1 MVRELRDTD
10 SCGICF
16 AWGVLW
22 HEAACRPCSEFA
34 ARHLEVAD
42 CGACGRRLPLMKGHC
57 RPCWAQAALDR
68 PTGPNTLL
76 LPYVRQVRHHQ
87 LCFAGMPLQRTAS
100 PRRDAPEVMPVITT
114 RPAPQRVQLLLMP
127 DLRRAYRYGMVD
139 RRDQQPPANPWLRWA
154 LHIAAT
160 MAEARGF
167 SPQLTRTLTRSLT
180 MLLTRYVEGELILY
194 SSYHP
199 VLTGRCCSL
208 AQTTEV
214 LQMMGILLD
223 DRQPAFARWVEEKLA
238 DLAPGIRDETRRWVQ
253 LMHTGG
259 PRTRARSHRTLRGYI
274 DLLRPL
280 LLDWSAHHDHL
291 REITRDEVVT
301 AIKPLHG
308 IRRQITLV
316 ALRSLFSWAKRRGV
330 VFANPTS
337 RLRVGDV
344 DRAVLQPLTTDE
356 IARTVRAATT
366 LQTRVFVVLAAVHA
380 ARPGAIRALH
390 LSDVDLG
397 NRRVT
402 IAGRGQPLSELSHQ
416 TLLAWLEHR
425 RQNWPNTANPHLMIN
440 AMTAIGIG
448 QVSHVWAN
456 RTLNGLP
463 ASLERLRIDRQ
474 LDEALVSGADPLHLS
489 EVFDL
494 DAKTAVRYATSARQ
508 LLERPHEDPSSSSAR
523 TDRSAP
529 EDRVNPPVGSS

>member
-1 MVRELRDTD
+1 MHEHRDAR
-10 SCGICF
+10 SCGTCF

-22 HEAACRPCSEFA
+22 HEATCRPCSDFA

-57 RPCWAQAALDR
+57 RPCWAQAQLDR
-68 PTGPNTLL
+68 PTGPNTML

-87 LCFAGMPLQRTAS
+87 LCFAGMPLQRTAR
-100 PRRDAPEVMPVITT
+100 PRTEASEAMPVIAT
-114 RPAPQRVQLLLMP
+114 RPAPRGVQLLLFP

-139 RRDQQPPANPWLRWA
+139 RRDRQTPANPWLCWA

-167 SPQLTRTLTRSLT
+167 NPQLTRTLTRNLT
-180 MLLTRYVEGELILY
+180 MLLTRYVEGELIRY

-199 VLTGRCCSL
+199 VLTGRCSSL

-214 LQMMGILLD
+214 LQSMGILLD
-223 DRQPAFARWVEEKLA
+223 DRHLAFARWLEAKLA
-238 DLAPGIRDETRRWVQ
+238 DIAPGIRDDTRRWVQ
-253 LMHTGG
+253 LMHIGG

-274 DLLRPL
+274 DLLRPV
-280 LLDWSAHHDHL
+280 LLDWSARHDHL
-291 REITRDEVVT
+291 REISRDEVMT
-301 AIKPLHG
+301 ALKPLHG

-337 RLRVGDV
+337 RFHVGDV
-344 DRAVLQPLTTDE
+344 DRGVLQPLTTVE

-366 LQTRVFVVLAAVHA
+366 LQARVFVVLAAVHA

-402 IAGRGQPLSELSHQ
+402 IAGRSQPLSELSHQ
-416 TLLAWLEHR
+416 TLLAWLDHR
-425 RQNWPNTANPHLMIN
+425 RQNWPNTANPHLMVN
-440 AMTAIGIG
+440 AMTAIGTG

-456 RTLNGLP
+456 RTLTGLP

-508 LLERPHEDPSSSSAR
+508 LLKRPHEDASSSCVR

-529 EDRVNPPVGSS
+529 